1 MKPKISHGYLTPQ
14 PTKKKDKREN
24 NNARSRDNL
33 NTGLVFNEEHF
44 SELMKDPI
52 KRNLII
58 NLITKEKD
66 KIEAYKKE
74 LAKKHP
80 SSPLLKTMKRP
91 CESPTQLLRR
101 RALEQMNNPQSSE
114 NSEGG
119 SNSRPTSG
127 QSGAS
132 TVPSPVSY
140 NKILEGVIAFVE
152 VKTGT
157 KDRSDAVKAHLQTMG
172 AVIREKITKDV
183 THVIFKDGSFT
194 TYQKA
199 NLLKVHLVSVLWLEA
214 CKSSHM
220 KVSEKNY
227 PAIGTEAYDHNVSA
241 LCSQMQKDYE
251 DIIHE
256 EFQRS
261 IQAGTPL
268 PSAKALI
275 DRRRT
280 IVMTPAGKEVQSFT
294 RRSLQAGPSGTI
306 RLTPDGDITDD
317 ESDLGPLIDGD
328 IVDRSSDLFEDF
340 VKTTPVKNGE
350 VLSKTSN
357 NHEDMELTDLQK
369 SPLLPPFRFSSP
381 DSSPEIY
388 TIQTQQ
394 AGKSVSK
401 TPRNEEVNDDDI
413 YRRRTAVLNNLDV
426 DNICTPENGRK
437 SRVRTPRTCRI
448 FNKDDVLTPDESN
461 ALTPR
466 SLHIFS
472 KNISRGTP
480 DITKS
485 NKEKG
490 SAPNLTTETDSSVAQ
505 TFSKPTEKSTSTNM
519 SSLRISEESK
529 NNSKST
535 GKTSFESCKTSFSPL
550 QANLVNNILKTLQN
564 NSSMADKSGDL
575 ENDTS
580 NQNPSLS
587 KNKDTSYDKVK
598 VEEIETKNTSSD
610 KAKSLSFEHVTLRK
624 KRIPKEKDTI
634 NEEESKITQDLFQS
648 EDELV
653 ENGLNEVKQSRNTR
667 RKTLAASTGIS
678 KNQPENQKEVSSEN
692 KYDGKKVGK
701 SKNVQAN
708 IRNLARALEK
718 EFETSDEDIPI
729 EKPKG
734 TDKSKNKRATMSGS
748 DVKENIGQTANVQV
762 KDDSNIKKREK
773 RVIKQN
779 RRQTMGPLVSL
790 QEIEYSE
797 PKSRANRRKTLAP
810 STTEKVSAIDK
821 SSPTNNESNEPKSRP
836 NRRKTLAPSNAT
848 TTEKVSAND
857 QSSPPKIESNEAK
870 LKANRRKTLASSD
883 ATATEKVSANDQS
896 SPAKNESNEAKWKAN
911 RRKTLA
917 SSDATTTEK
926 VSPNDQRS
934 PEKNEPNEAKSKANR
949 RKTLASSDALT
960 KEKVSASD
968 KGSPAKKAK
977 TSPPDKGMSEFSEP
991 KSRENRRKTV
1001 APSTTENVSSNDQGS
1016 PAKKVKTTPVKASTR
1031 RQTISAS
1038 AVKPKRDDKEILR
1051 RTMSSTDVNNIDVSI
1066 PPDSQ
1071 PRRRFRRLYS
1081 PTALQEI
1088 CIDDNRDRQEKRLA
1102 KKVID
1107 DPGVF
1112 KKPIIVSQKMQN
1124 LLDKNNIDIENIIN
1138 PLKTNKNKEKSDDKP
1153 EFTSDDDEELELLN
1167 ELLNKKPNK
1176 NKKKKDDKPE
1186 FNSDDDEQVSLLNE
1200 LLNKKKNM
1208 EPPKE
1213 STKSSVI
1220 DKSNTD
1226 NQKIKSN
1233 DRRLSTRIKLK
1244 EKSQTVSKTPKTPQ
1258 KRNLTLKC
1266 TPSTSVRNR
1275 RSTQEF
1281 QLITQSAKKR
1291 LKIDKP
1297 VQPSIVCTKMHKEE
1311 VQTFMQIVKKLG
1323 GFQVEDEVTSK
1334 TTHLVVGEPKRTI
1347 NMLRALTRGCWV
1359 LKKEWLFKSL
1369 ESERW
1374 LPEEDFQA
1382 TEFSPA
1388 VEKNHL
1394 QRQAFG
1400 PTYTMDIFQNCG
1412 PIYVAKGSTP
1422 RCSDIRELI
1431 SLCKG
1436 KTTTIPRNASVVVGE
1451 YVKSEGGVCVSEAW
1465 ILDSITQNRKLSFKK
1480 YLIPSNRKSGGV

>member
-1 MKPKISHGYLTPQ
+1 
-14 PTKKKDKREN
+14 
-24 NNARSRDNL
+24 
-33 NTGLVFNEEHF
+33 
-44 SELMKDPI
+44 
-52 KRNLII
+52 
-58 NLITKEKD
+58 
-66 KIEAYKKE
+66 
-74 LAKKHP
+74 
-80 SSPLLKTMKRP
+80 MKRP

-114 NSEGG
+114 GG

-140 NKILEGVIAFVE
+140 DKILEGVIAFVE

-369 SPLLPPFRFSSP
+369 SPLLPPFRCSSP

-708 IRNLARALEK
+708 IRNVARALEK

-883 ATATEKVSANDQS
+883 ATTTEKVSANDQS
-896 SPAKNESNEAKWKAN
+896 SPAKNESNEAKWKANRRKTLPSSDATTTEKVSPNDQRSPEKNEPNEAKSKANRRKTLASSDATTTEKVSPNDQRSPEKNEPNEAKSKANRRKTLASSDATTTEKVSPNDQRSPEKNEPNEAKSKANRRKTLASSDATTTEKVSPNDQRSPEKNEPNEAKSKAN

-1359 LKKEWLFKSL
+1359 LKKEWVS
-1369 ESERW
+1369 
-1374 LPEEDFQA
+1374 
-1382 TEFSPA
+1382 
-1388 VEKNHL
+1388 VN
-1394 QRQAFG
+1394 
-1400 PTYTMDIFQNCG
+1400 IFVLTLVSRCEMQLH
-1412 PIYVAKGSTP
+1412 P
-1422 RCSDIRELI
+1422 R
-1431 SLCKG
+1431 
-1436 KTTTIPRNASVVVGE
+1436 
-1451 YVKSEGGVCVSEAW
+1451 
-1465 ILDSITQNRKLSFKK
+1465 LSFSH
-1480 YLIPSNRKSGGV
+1480 LSF